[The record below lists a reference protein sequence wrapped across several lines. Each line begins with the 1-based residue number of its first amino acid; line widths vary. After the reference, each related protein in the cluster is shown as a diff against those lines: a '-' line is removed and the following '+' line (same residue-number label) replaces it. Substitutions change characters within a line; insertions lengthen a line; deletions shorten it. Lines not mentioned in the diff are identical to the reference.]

1 MSSSQ
6 KEAPAVPDTPTRKT
20 ELKKRSKICLFFIP
34 IKQNAE
40 VGNPHAGPSPH
51 LPVLHG
57 DHLHPLLHLH
67 SRSQRTRSLQL
78 TQCGPFGLIGFI
90 MSVMTL
96 VTGFINLI
104 RIKQIFKDQD
114 DDGIESFIPI
124 KW

>member
-1 MSSSQ
+1 MSTSQ
-6 KEAPAVPDTPTRKT
+6 RDAAPVPDTPTRKA
-20 ELKKRSKICLFFIP
+20 EQKKRGRICLFFVP

-40 VGNPHAGPSPH
+40 VSAGDAGAGAD
-51 LPVLHG
+51 LLVLDG
-57 DHLHPLLHLH
+57 DHLHLIVHLH
-67 SRSQRTRSLQL
+67 SRGQRTRSRTV

-96 VTGFINLI
+96 VTGFINLV